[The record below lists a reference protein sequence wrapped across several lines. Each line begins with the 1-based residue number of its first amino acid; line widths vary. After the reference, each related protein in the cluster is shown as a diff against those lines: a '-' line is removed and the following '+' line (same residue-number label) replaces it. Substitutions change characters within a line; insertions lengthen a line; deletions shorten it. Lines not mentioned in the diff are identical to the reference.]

1 MQGMQLKAAQL
12 PEYGGNSSGRGE
24 AQVKASREA
33 MDEMKVLLNEVLA
46 FEEGFGYTPV
56 VRTAETDADQRYLYR
71 TKPNFWICV
80 SKTMGVNNGR

>member
-12 PEYGGNSSGRGE
+12 PEYGGNSSGLGE
-24 AQVKASREA
+24 ARIQASRAA

-56 VRTAETDADQRYLYR
+56 VRTTETDADQSTATARRQLLDMR
-71 TKPNFWICV
+71 KQ
-80 SKTMGVNNGR
+80 NNEAQ